1 MRNRNPTPCK
11 EFSAFV
17 WTTKIE
23 TSKLSSPA
31 PAEAG
36 IEISSHN
43 YRAAGEISGSGAPGC
58 GACCGSG
65 SGGLGMDFL

>member
-43 YRAAGEISGSGAPGC
+43 YRAAGEISGSGAPG
-58 GACCGSG
+58 
-65 SGGLGMDFL
+65 